1 MPLKH
6 GHSSPAPIRHKK
18 KVRNYEKHSKKQ
30 ETTIYLPSNQHKT
43 GCENRSDSFRFLRL
57 ENRFYLGAVGFIPRL
72 GCYQTTAFLS
82 CLSCRSYN
90 HSGFADFINLLKVKA
105 MAKYYSLFGKTTTDT
120 EVQVVKENQIV
131 IGYGYAMSES
141 RYVVY
146 KVEHINNRGYMYHLI
161 NTDTKAMDSTDI
173 INPLSKKFGIGRYYD
188 DVKPEFMDAFE
199 LAILL
204 QEAQAKAKAEE
215 DEAEKE
221 RIRISEV
228 KEVGRKRFSE
238 IFPEDAQAV
247 IVGRL
252 KQDESDMQ
260 TDYFASSTQRTVI
273 LGFSIHKRDIFS
285 EMRKHAS
292 NFEETAYLSEYNKD
306 YEHREKY
313 SMGAGYYLGE
323 SKYHGWIIEKVPV
336 CDRTRTIEEFSYI
349 AGNEDNIRINKPS
362 GTLPVNPKLEDKA
375 NCTMVEYSAKAVAVF
390 GNTKPIKDELKAM
403 GGRFNSRLTFNGEK
417 IAGWIFPKSKEQRLA
432 CYFGLD

>member
-1 MPLKH
+1 
-6 GHSSPAPIRHKK
+6 
-18 KVRNYEKHSKKQ
+18 
-30 ETTIYLPSNQHKT
+30 
-43 GCENRSDSFRFLRL
+43 
-57 ENRFYLGAVGFIPRL
+57 
-72 GCYQTTAFLS
+72 
-82 CLSCRSYN
+82 
-90 HSGFADFINLLKVKA
+90 

-146 KVEHINNRGYMYHLI
+146 EVEHINNRGYMYHLI
-161 NTDTKAMDSTDI
+161 NTNTKDMDRTDI

-188 DVKPEFMDAFE
+188 DVNPEFMDAFE
-199 LAILL
+199 VAILL

-228 KEVGRKRFSE
+228 KQVGRKRFAE
-238 IFPEDAQAV
+238 IFPEAAQAV
-247 IVGRL
+247 IVARL

-260 TDYFASSTQRTVI
+260 TDYFASSTQRAVI
-273 LGFSIHKRDIFS
+273 LGFSAHKRDIFS

-292 NFEETAYLSEYNKD
+292 NFEETAYLSEFNKN

-336 CDRTRTIEEFSYI
+336 YDRSRTIEEFAYT
-349 AGNEDNIRINKPS
+349 AGDVNNIQLGKTNGAPP
-362 GTLPVNPKLEDKA
+362 TNTQTDDKA

-403 GGRFNSRLTFNGEK
+403 GGRFNNRLTFKGEK
-417 IAGWIFPKSKEQRLA
+417 IAGWIFPKSKEQRLS

>member
-1 MPLKH
+1 
-6 GHSSPAPIRHKK
+6 
-18 KVRNYEKHSKKQ
+18 
-30 ETTIYLPSNQHKT
+30 
-43 GCENRSDSFRFLRL
+43 
-57 ENRFYLGAVGFIPRL
+57 
-72 GCYQTTAFLS
+72 
-82 CLSCRSYN
+82 
-90 HSGFADFINLLKVKA
+90 
-105 MAKYYSLFGKTTTDT
+105 MAKYYSLFGRTTTDT

-141 RYVVY
+141 RYVVSR
-146 KVEHINNRGYMYHLI
+146 VEHINNRGYIYHLI
-161 NTDTKAMDSTDI
+161 NTDTKDIDSTDI

-199 LAILL
+199 VAILFH
-204 QEAQAKAKAEE
+204 EAQQKAKTKT

-221 RIRISEV
+221 RIRVEKI
-228 KEVGRKRFSE
+228 KEAGRKRFAG
-238 IFPEDAQAV
+238 IFPENAQAV
-247 IVGRL
+247 IVARL

-273 LGFSIHKRDIFS
+273 LGFSTHKRDNFS

-292 NFEETAYLSEYNKD
+292 HYKETTYLSEYNEKH
-306 YEHREKY
+306 EHREKY

-336 CDRTRTIEEFSYI
+336 YNRTRTIEEFSYP
-349 AGNEDNIRINKPS
+349 AGSEDNIHIYNPN
-362 GTLPVNPKLEDKA
+362 GTSPDNPKEEDKA

-390 GNTKPIKDELKAM
+390 GNTKPIREELKAM
-403 GGRFNSRLTFNGEK
+403 GGRFNSHLTFNGEK
-417 IAGWIFPKSKEQRLA
+417 ISGWIFPRSKEQRLA

>member
-1 MPLKH
+1 
-6 GHSSPAPIRHKK
+6 
-18 KVRNYEKHSKKQ
+18 
-30 ETTIYLPSNQHKT
+30 
-43 GCENRSDSFRFLRL
+43 
-57 ENRFYLGAVGFIPRL
+57 
-72 GCYQTTAFLS
+72 
-82 CLSCRSYN
+82 
-90 HSGFADFINLLKVKA
+90 

-146 KVEHINNRGYMYHLI
+146 KVEHIENMGYMYHLI
-161 NTDTKAMDSTDI
+161 NTGTKDMDRTDI

-199 LAILL
+199 VAVLV
-204 QEAQAKAKAEE
+204 QEAQAKAREKA
-215 DEAEKE
+215 DEAGKE
-221 RIRISEV
+221 RIRVENV
-228 KEVGRKRFSE
+228 KKAGRRRFAE
-238 IFPEDAQAV
+238 IFPENAQAV
-247 IVGRL
+247 IVARL

-260 TDYFASSTQRTVI
+260 TDYFASSTRRTII
-273 LGFSIHKRDIFS
+273 LGFSTHKRDIFS

-292 NFEETAYLSEYNKD
+292 NFEETVWLAEYNED

-336 CDRTRTIEEFSYI
+336 YDRNRMIEEFSYI
-349 AGNEDNIRINKPS
+349 AGNEDNIYINNPN
-362 GTLPVNPKLEDKA
+362 GTTPNNPKAEDKA

-390 GNTKPIKDELKAM
+390 GHTKPIREELKAM
-403 GGRFNSRLTFNGEK
+403 GGRFNSHLTFNGEK
-417 IAGWIFPKSKEQRLA
+417 IAGWIFPRSKEQRLA

>member
-1 MPLKH
+1 
-6 GHSSPAPIRHKK
+6 
-18 KVRNYEKHSKKQ
+18 
-30 ETTIYLPSNQHKT
+30 
-43 GCENRSDSFRFLRL
+43 
-57 ENRFYLGAVGFIPRL
+57 
-72 GCYQTTAFLS
+72 
-82 CLSCRSYN
+82 
-90 HSGFADFINLLKVKA
+90 

-146 KVEHINNRGYMYHLI
+146 KVEHINNRGFMYHLI
-161 NTDTKAMDSTDI
+161 NADTKAMDRTDI

-199 LAILL
+199 VAILL
-204 QEAQAKAKAEE
+204 QEAQSKAKAEE

-228 KEVGRKRFSE
+228 KQVGRKRFAG
-238 IFPEDAQAV
+238 IFPEAAQAV
-247 IVGRL
+247 IVARL
-252 KQDESDMQ
+252 KQDESDSM

-273 LGFSIHKRDIFS
+273 LGFSTHKRDIFS

-292 NFEETAYLSEYNKD
+292 NFEETAYLSQSNPD

-336 CDRTRTIEEFSYI
+336 YERSKTIEEFAYT
-349 AGNEDNIRINKPS
+349 AGDENNIHLGKPD
-362 GTLPVNPKLEDKA
+362 GTPPATTKTDDKA

-403 GGRFNSRLTFNGEK
+403 GGRFNNRLTFKGEK
-417 IAGWIFPKSKEQRLA
+417 IAGWIFPKSKEQHLA